1 MTDEQRGPCGPDL
14 TQGVSLADLPDRGKL
29 VGHVGDETVL
39 LARSPDV
46 EIGAGWDACLVC
58 ATSRAGL
65 DQDIDRARPSQTGLL
80 RGTTLGLCDLNG
92 VTLGELYDG

>member
-39 LARSPDV
+39 F
-46 EIGAGWDACLVC
+46 GAVRFEWCD
-58 ATSRAGL
+58 SWRAVRRL
-65 DQDIDRARPSQTGLL
+65 TPQTADCELEPL
-80 RGTTLGLCDLNG
+80 RQKR
-92 VTLGELYDG
+92 